1 MDLVKSVI
9 LAGVLA
15 LTPAIAAA
23 EPWGDAIAE
32 ASARFGLPEGW
43 VREVIRAESGG
54 DARAVSPKGAMGLMQ
69 LMPETWR
76 QARTELGLGADP
88 YLPRDN
94 ILAGAA
100 YLRSLYDRYGAP
112 AFLAAYNAGPARL
125 EAYLLRG
132 RPLPAETRRYVASL
146 TPAMGNGNL
155 AKPTT
160 PPPPTLFAVR
170 HDASTTTAV
179 PTPNAVGGLFV
190 AHSSGVAD
198 PTDVQPQ

>member
-1 MDLVKSVI
+1 MDLVKSII

-23 EPWGDAIAE
+23 EPWADAIAE

-43 VREVIRAESGG
+43 VRGVIRAESGG
-54 DARAVSPKGAMGLMQ
+54 DVRAVSPKGAMGLMQ

-76 QARTELGLGADP
+76 QARAELGLGADP
-88 YLPRDN
+88 YQPRDN

-132 RPLPAETRRYVASL
+132 RPLPAETRRYVA
-146 TPAMGNGNL
+146 TL
-155 AKPTT
+155 APTLNVAT
-160 PPPPTLFAVR
+160 VVSPSAPPPPSLFAVR
-170 HDASTTTAV
+170 HDSPATTATTTPIA
-179 PTPNAVGGLFV
+179 AGGLFV
-190 AHSSGVAD
+190 AHSSGV
-198 PTDVQPQ
+198 PGPSDVQPQ